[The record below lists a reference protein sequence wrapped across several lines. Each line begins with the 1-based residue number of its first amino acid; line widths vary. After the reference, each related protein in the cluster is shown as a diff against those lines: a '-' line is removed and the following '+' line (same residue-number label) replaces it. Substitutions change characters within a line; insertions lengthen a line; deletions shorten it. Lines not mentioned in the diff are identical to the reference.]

1 MRFELILQQTF
12 DIDLPRMNRPGTVSV
27 FYDTHSSKIPYVCTY
42 CTDLFFSYI
51 YGNVNHDHFCFFV
64 ISTCLR
70 IFLIKMYLCIKGS
83 YLIVSSI
90 NEALVIFL
98 IYLLVKEKRLKQNAG
113 NIYWKKGALIINKS
127 LRKLRRGW
135 LIHFLSRL
143 FRSA

>member
-27 FYDTHSSKIPYVCTY
+27 FYDTRSSKIPYVCTY

-70 IFLIKMYLCIKGS
+70 IFLIKMYLCIKGIFNCKL
-83 YLIVSSI
+83 YKWSI
-90 NEALVIFL
+90 GNLLDIFAGKR
-98 IYLLVKEKRLKQNAG
+98 KETKTKCWK
-113 NIYWKKGALIINKS
+113 YWKKGALIINKS